1 MQEQID
7 LYALKYRQHVSK
19 MLGKAR
25 YYFPIFEEILERFNL
40 PLELKYLAVVESA
53 LKPQARSRSA
63 ATGLWQFM
71 YNTGKIYDLNVNS
84 YIDERSDPIK
94 STIAACEY
102 FVFLYKMFNDW
113 ELVLAAYNGGPGY
126 LSRAM
131 RRTGKKDYWSI
142 RPFLRQETQNYI
154 PKFVAINYIMQYAP
168 EHNISPTPFTLNL
181 ATTDTVSIIQSI
193 KFEVLSNI
201 LDIPIKTL
209 NQLNPIYKKELVPVA
224 MGEKKIL
231 RMPREKIS
239 LFLNNIDTIYK
250 ISMLDQKPFIEQDES
265 VIHIV
270 KSGEYLGKI
279 ADKYNTTI
287 KKLMIW
293 NNLSKTNL
301 KIGQKLVVY
310 KLDIPK
316 NSSKKSSN
324 YIVKPGDTLWG
335 IAQQFQGITVVDI
348 KKLNN
353 IISNTLKPGTIIKI
367 PKI

>member
-1 MQEQID
+1 
-7 LYALKYRQHVSK
+7 
-19 MLGKAR
+19 
-25 YYFPIFEEILERFNL
+25 
-40 PLELKYLAVVESA
+40 
-53 LKPQARSRSA
+53 
-63 ATGLWQFM
+63 
-71 YNTGKIYDLNVNS
+71 
-84 YIDERSDPIK
+84 
-94 STIAACEY
+94 
-102 FVFLYKMFNDW
+102 MFNDW

-250 ISMLDQKPFIEQDES
+250 ISMLDQNR
-265 VIHIV
+265 
-270 KSGEYLGKI
+270 L
-279 ADKYNTTI
+279 
-287 KKLMIW
+287 
-293 NNLSKTNL
+293 
-301 KIGQKLVVY
+301 
-310 KLDIPK
+310 
-316 NSSKKSSN
+316 
-324 YIVKPGDTLWG
+324 
-335 IAQQFQGITVVDI
+335 
-348 KKLNN
+348 
-353 IISNTLKPGTIIKI
+353 
-367 PKI
+367 